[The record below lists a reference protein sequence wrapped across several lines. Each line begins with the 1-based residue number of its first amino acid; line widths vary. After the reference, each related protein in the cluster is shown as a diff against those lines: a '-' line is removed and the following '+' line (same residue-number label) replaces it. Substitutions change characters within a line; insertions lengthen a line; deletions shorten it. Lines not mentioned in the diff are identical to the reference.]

1 MQRQDELTTEE
12 VNNLVKSVK
21 RKGVGIIL
29 SKKDKQKEEWD
40 RLMRLSKRFR
50 ERK

>member
-1 MQRQDELTTEE
+1 MEQQQELTTEE
-12 VNNLVKSVK
+12 VNNLVQSAK
-21 RKGVGIIL
+21 RKGVGVIL

-40 RLMRLSKRFR
+40 RLMRLTKRFR